1 MGKGKKQKAPLP
13 EGIVPIA
20 DNRRARHDYEIIETF
35 EAGIVLVGTE
45 VKSLRNKQVNFADSY
60 ALLKDGEVFILGLN
74 ITKFKYG
81 THANH
86 EPDRTRKLL
95 LHDKEIRKLFRATK
109 EKGYTLVPLKMYFKK
124 GWAKVLLG
132 VAKGRT
138 KVDKRHELKK
148 KDANREMAR
157 AMKKH

>member
-1 MGKGKKQKAPLP
+1 MGKGKKQKAPPP

-20 DNRRARHDYEIIETF
+20 DNRRARHDYEVLETF

-45 VKSLRNKQVNFADSY
+45 VKSLRDKQVNFADSY

-74 ITKFKYG
+74 ITKLKYG
-81 THANH
+81 THTNH

-95 LHDKEIRKLFRATK
+95 LHDKQIRKLFKATK
-109 EKGYTLVPLKMYFKK
+109 EKGHTLVPLKMYFKK

-138 KVDKRHELKK
+138 KVDKRHDLKK

>member
-1 MGKGKKQKAPLP
+1 M
-13 EGIVPIA
+13 
-20 DNRRARHDYEIIETF
+20 
-35 EAGIVLVGTE
+35 
-45 VKSLRNKQVNFADSY
+45 
-60 ALLKDGEVFILGLN
+60 KDGEVFILGLN

-95 LHDKEIRKLFRATK
+95 LHDREIRKLFRATK

>member
-45 VKSLRNKQVNFADSY
+45 VKSLRDKQVNFADSY